1 MRLSGWQSRFWQRYR
16 PGGGGAHAGGG
27 AHPAGGG
34 GASSSGSS
42 GGGASSS
49 GSSSGSGSGPK
60 RPLFEEL
67 KDGTAYLLKAMAAI
81 YLVREYLV
89 EFMVVRASVGAEICG
104 LAAVG
109 WHFVIARWGGS
120 KPCCGCGLAC

>member
-16 PGGGGAHAGGG
+16 PGSGGAHA
-27 AHPAGGG
+27 AGGG
-34 GASSSGSS
+34 GGSSSGSS
-42 GGGASSS
+42 
-49 GSSSGSGSGPK
+49 SGSGPK

-89 EFMVVRASVGAEICG
+89 EFMVVRASGRE
-104 LAAVG
+104 LK
-109 WHFVIARWGGS
+109 FVA
-120 KPCCGCGLAC
+120 LQQ